1 VVDKTTLLSYIGK
14 TNTNMMNEQQL
25 AEHLDDVIAIQM
37 HDVRCRIKT
46 LSKKKKEQMYAVALY
61 EEYQELLD
69 DNEDIDIL
77 TINKESG
84 EINDYLIEKE
94 FE

>member
-37 HDVRCRIKT
+37 HDVLCRIKT
-46 LSKKKKEQMYAVALY
+46 LSTKKKEQMYVVALY
-61 EEYQELLD
+61 KEYQELLD
-69 DNEDIDIL
+69 DNKDIDIL

-84 EINDYLIEKE
+84 EINEYLVEKE